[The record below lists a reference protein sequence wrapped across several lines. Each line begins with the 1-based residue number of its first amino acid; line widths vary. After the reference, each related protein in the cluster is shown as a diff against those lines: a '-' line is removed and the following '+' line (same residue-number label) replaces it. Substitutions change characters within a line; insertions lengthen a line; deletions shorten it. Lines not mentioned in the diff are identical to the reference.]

1 MSKAAAKEVVAASLP
16 VHEAVLQAHQSVV
29 TSLTAR
35 IRQRRVEERQQV
47 RKRKGWKGKGRK
59 GKERKELQQHRVTGR
74 QQVRQRLGMRDAE
87 QEACYVSYGY
97 GSPPVHAPVLW
108 STSSAMAHPAILP
121 SPLVP
126 ISLNTALHVGIV
138 GVNT

>member
-1 MSKAAAKEVVAASLP
+1 MPACACVPFQDGEQPLQEVPPHLQQQPIMSKAAAKEVVAASLP

-87 QEACYVSYGY
+87 QEACYVSYGD
-97 GSPPVHAPVLW
+97 
-108 STSSAMAHPAILP
+108 
-121 SPLVP
+121 
-126 ISLNTALHVGIV
+126 SLTARM
-138 GVNT
+138 

>member
-1 MSKAAAKEVVAASLP
+1 MKGADQEVCSRSCIVPQKGDQALP
-16 VHEAVLQAHQSVV
+16 QAPDI
-29 TSLTAR
+29 T
-35 IRQRRVEERQQV
+35 
-47 RKRKGWKGKGRK
+47 
-59 GKERKELQQHRVTGR
+59 
-74 QQVRQRLGMRDAE
+74 RLPLLHWGEGA
-87 QEACYVSYGY
+87 GY